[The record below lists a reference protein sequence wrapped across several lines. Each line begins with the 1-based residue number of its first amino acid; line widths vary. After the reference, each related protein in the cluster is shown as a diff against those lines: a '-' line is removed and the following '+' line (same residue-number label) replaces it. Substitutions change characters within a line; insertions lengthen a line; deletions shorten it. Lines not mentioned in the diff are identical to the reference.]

1 VAFSVKTKTDDDSA
15 ETRSVLEAEVL
26 GQGDLF
32 ELIGQKQPPFM
43 GVVINADCD
52 LANGKTDGVVSYLP
66 VYTLEE
72 YVHEF
77 WLANFVAGQKSQL
90 LREILEICKASKE
103 DEKHLTEWLGSD
115 DSENIL
121 ESLSDSASLIP
132 KTKRRLSELL
142 QKYQRA
148 FGSIETPVETFSKI
162 CSSQKDEAIFAKKQL
177 QSAYKQMGDGH
188 LVINEIIGKGDLG
201 FVVRMRRIYSI
212 DERDYF
218 RSRRLQLTSP
228 FNKPICAVR
237 MAKLTPIFQF
247 KLAQLFAYQFSRVGL
262 PDAFKDM
269 HSMVI
274 DDLAD
279 KFLEK
284 AP

>member
-1 VAFSVKTKTDDDSA
+1 MAVSVKTKTDQDNA
-15 ETRSVLEAEVL
+15 ETRSVLESEVL
-26 GQGDLF
+26 GQGDIF

-77 WLANFVAGQKSQL
+77 WLSDFIAGQKTQL
-90 LREILEICKASKE
+90 LREILVICKASKE

-115 DSENIL
+115 DCDTIS
-121 ESLSDSASLIP
+121 ESLSDSANLNE
-132 KTKRRLSELL
+132 KTKKRLSELL
-142 QKYQRA
+142 QKYQHA
-148 FGSIETPVETFSKI
+148 FGCIESPVETFSKI
-162 CSSQKDEAIFAKKQL
+162 CSNQKDEAIFAKKQL

-188 LVINEIIGKGDLG
+188 LVINEVIGKRELG

-218 RSRRLQLTSP
+218 RSRRQHLTS
-228 FNKPICAVR
+228 KSTKAMCAVR

-279 KFLEK
+279 KFLEI